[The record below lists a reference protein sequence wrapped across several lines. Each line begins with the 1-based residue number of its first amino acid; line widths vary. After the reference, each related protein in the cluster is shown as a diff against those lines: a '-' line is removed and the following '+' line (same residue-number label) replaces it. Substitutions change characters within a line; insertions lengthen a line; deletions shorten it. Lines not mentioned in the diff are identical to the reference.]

1 MHNEK
6 DVDKLYED
14 LIGFFIF
21 AALFAIFSTAL
32 LWAAEREQELGIWN
46 KSSERMLV
54 EQENK

>member
-1 MHNEK
+1 MNSER
-6 DVDKLYED
+6 DINKLYED

-21 AALFAIFSTAL
+21 AAVLGIFSTAM

-46 KSSERMLV
+46 KSSERMLI

>member
-1 MHNEK
+1 MNNER
-6 DVDKLYED
+6 DINKLYEE

-21 AALFAIFSTAL
+21 ATLLAIFSTAM

>member
-1 MHNEK
+1 MHNK
-6 DVDKLYED
+6 RDIDGIYED

-21 AALFAIFSTAL
+21 ATLFAIFSTAL

-46 KSSERMLV
+46 KSSERMLA